1 VEQQE
6 TDMNTQNVRT
16 SLLSDDELDAV
27 VGGIKNDPP
36 TTHTKLIEFATEIAN
51 TKALGPIAEF
61 PI

>member
-1 VEQQE
+1 
-6 TDMNTQNVRT
+6 MNTQNVEIN
-16 SLLSDDELDAV
+16 LLSDDELDAV
-27 VGGIKNDPP
+27 AGGIKNDPP